1 MVRRVLL
8 VLLCACA
15 LPGAPKPG
23 IGWQPD
29 PANTLVVDTTKGRIV
44 VEMRPDMAPLAVARI
59 KLLAREHVYD
69 GLLFHRVLDH
79 YVDQT
84 GNPNNRDGGTSRHPD
99 LPPEFRFTLQEAALD
114 AVAQRNADGIAG
126 FLGATPIEAS
136 PDPARPGT
144 WRAWG
149 VFCPGVAGM
158 GRQAAPDSANSELF
172 FMRDASRS
180 LDHDYTVWGRVVQG
194 LDVVR
199 AVAVGE
205 PPAHPDRMIRVR
217 VMADMPAGEQPRLEL
232 IDTRS
237 AAFAR
242 AVQEA
247 RKARG
252 ADFSVCDVDVGK

>member
-1 MVRRVLL
+1 
-8 VLLCACA
+8 
-15 LPGAPKPG
+15 
-23 IGWQPD
+23 
-29 PANTLVVDTTKGRIV
+29 
-44 VEMRPDMAPLAVARI
+44 
-59 KLLAREHVYD
+59 
-69 GLLFHRVLDH
+69 
-79 YVDQT
+79 
-84 GNPNNRDGGTSRHPD
+84 
-99 LPPEFRFTLQEAALD
+99 
-114 AVAQRNADGIAG
+114 
-126 FLGATPIEAS
+126 
-136 PDPARPGT
+136 
-144 WRAWG
+144 
-149 VFCPGVAGM
+149 M